1 MADPRIDK
9 LAHLLV
15 NYSTKVKPG
24 EWVLVSGNVVAV
36 PLIEAITR
44 EIIRAGGNPTTLL
57 STDNLG
63 EIRLRESS
71 DEQLEWI
78 SPMMETVVDKMDV
91 FLTIWGTENTRSLT
105 NIDPAR
111 QQVSARSQRSFLEK
125 FRERRMRGEIRWCGT
140 QFPTLAFAQEA
151 DMSLSEYENFV
162 YGATFADQDDP
173 VKNWLEI
180 HDQQQKL
187 VDWLAGKKE
196 VVVRGPNADLT
207 LSIDGRT
214 FINSDGKQNM
224 PSGEIFTS
232 PVEDSANGWVNYDY
246 PAIRGGREVEG
257 VRLEFKDGKVVKAS
271 ATKNEDYL
279 LSQLELDEGASILGE
294 FAIGTNYGIQ
304 KFTKSI
310 LFDEKIG
317 GTMHMAVGN
326 GFPEAGGQNKSVL
339 HWDFICGMQNDSEIL
354 VDGELLYKN
363 GEFQIAI

>member
-111 QQVSARSQRSFLEK
+111 QQVSA
-125 FRERRMRGEIRWCGT
+125 
-140 QFPTLAFAQEA
+140 PA
-151 DMSLSEYENFV
+151 D
-162 YGATFADQDDP
+162 
-173 VKNWLEI
+173 
-180 HDQQQKL
+180 
-187 VDWLAGKKE
+187 AG
-196 VVVRGPNADLT
+196 
-207 LSIDGRT
+207 
-214 FINSDGKQNM
+214 
-224 PSGEIFTS
+224 
-232 PVEDSANGWVNYDY
+232 
-246 PAIRGGREVEG
+246 
-257 VRLEFKDGKVVKAS
+257 
-271 ATKNEDYL
+271 
-279 LSQLELDEGASILGE
+279 
-294 FAIGTNYGIQ
+294 
-304 KFTKSI
+304 
-310 LFDEKIG
+310 
-317 GTMHMAVGN
+317 
-326 GFPEAGGQNKSVL
+326 
-339 HWDFICGMQNDSEIL
+339 
-354 VDGELLYKN
+354 
-363 GEFQIAI
+363 